1 MTAEA
6 TQLLHLMGFSA
17 FGTDP
22 NKKGYLRFLRQ
33 NACLDMVI
41 YLTPDAD
48 DWQVVEAVW
57 SEGRQSHARDMQ
69 RKWSEFQ
76 DLFRLAKP
84 LPDDLP
90 PRPMDPLVNPVKI

>member
-1 MTAEA
+1 MTAAA
-6 TQLLHLMGFSA
+6 TQLLDLMGFSE

-22 NKKGYLRFLRQ
+22 AKRGYVRFLRQ
-33 NACLDMVI
+33 TTVVDMVI

-57 SEGRQSHARDMQ
+57 SGGRQSHARDMQ

-76 DLFRLAKP
+76 DLFRYAQP
-84 LPDDLP
+84 LPADLP
-90 PRPMDPLVNPVKI
+90 PRPIDPRL